1 LNAVTTMQS
10 GDDTPLAKPANPNI
24 STISTET
31 AWSHLERLQTQTR
44 ECLEWLIDRYILVQ
58 RSFRHGRLTNTIK
71 VRRVDMSDQLSVT
84 LQELLNKRKLEGL
97 AEGKGAP

>member
-1 LNAVTTMQS
+1 MLT
-10 GDDTPLAKPANPNI
+10 K
-24 STISTET
+24 
-31 AWSHLERLQTQTR
+31 
-44 ECLEWLIDRYILVQ
+44 
-58 RSFRHGRLTNTIK
+58 TNTIK